1 MTVSHENHEK
11 EIGFKINIEP
21 KQEQQHHNQEQQQPS
36 LDGKNAP
43 EQSQKQQVK
52 FATVEPKQDKN
63 PEQKQGFLSKAKDK
77 LYESFKQFDPEYQ
90 KQQKELKEQQ
100 EREKQQKIERQKEYE
115 RQIAEYRNN
124 NPEMPESIKALKGQE
139 HMQQSPQHQQGIK
152 QQQEQS
158 QQQKLPEQFDVNK
171 ISDVRVQTIKKSK
184 IEDTL
189 MVYKIKVH

>member
-1 MTVSHENHEK
+1 M
-11 EIGFKINIEP
+11 
-21 KQEQQHHNQEQQQPS
+21 
-36 LDGKNAP
+36 DGKNAP

-52 FATVEPKQDKN
+52 FATVEPRQDKN

-171 ISDVRVQTIKKSK
+171 ISDVRVQTIKKKQDRGHSYG
-184 IEDTL
+184 L
-189 MVYKIKVH
+189 